1 MRSDDF
7 KMPAFGVG
15 PIYVLSCLFLT
26 TLGIMFRDKGF
37 LSAGQM
43 EWGRLIFVAFGIL
56 FLLVGMY
63 LWVHAVV
70 FQRINKS
77 VRERK
82 LLTTGVYGYVRNPVY
97 SAFLFIFTGALLF
110 AANYLL
116 LLLPILFWAMLT
128 LLMKQTEEKW
138 LIRRFGEEYA
148 LYCRKVNRVLPWFP
162 KRKS

>member
-26 TLGIMFRDKGF
+26 TLGIVFRGRGYLKVGC
-37 LSAGQM
+37 AEQ
-43 EWGRLIFVAFGIL
+43 GRLFFVAFGIL
-56 FLLVGMY
+56 CLLGGMY
-63 LWVHAVV
+63 FWIHAVIL
-70 FQRINKS
+70 QRINKS

-116 LLLPILFWAMLT
+116 LLLPILFWATLT

-138 LIRRFGEEYA
+138 LFRQFGEEYA
-148 LYCRKVNRVLPWFP
+148 LYCRKVNRVIPWFP

>member
-1 MRSDDF
+1 MGSDDF

-26 TLGIMFRDKGF
+26 TLGIVFRDKGF
-37 LSAGQM
+37 LRAGHM
-43 EWGRLIFVAFGIL
+43 EQGQLFIVVFGIL
-56 FLLVGMY
+56 FLFGGIY
-63 LWVHAVV
+63 LWVHAVIL
-70 FQRINKS
+70 QRINEK

-82 LLTTGVYGYVRNPVY
+82 LLTTGVYGWVRNPVY

-138 LIRRFGEEYA
+138 LLRRFGEEYA
-148 LYCRKVNRVLPWFP
+148 IYCRKVNRVIPWFP

>member
-1 MRSDDF
+1 MGSDDF

-26 TLGIMFRDKGF
+26 TLGIVFRDKGF
-37 LSAGQM
+37 LRAGHM
-43 EWGRLIFVAFGIL
+43 EQGQLFIVVFGIL
-56 FLLVGMY
+56 FLFGGIY
-63 LWVHAVV
+63 LWVHAVIL
-70 FQRINKS
+70 QRINEK

-82 LLTTGVYGYVRNPVY
+82 LLTTGVYGWVRNPVY

-138 LIRRFGEEYA
+138 LLRRFGEDYA
-148 LYCRKVNRVLPWFP
+148 IYCRKVNRVIPWFP

>member
-1 MRSDDF
+1 MSYDDF

-26 TLGIMFRDKGF
+26 TLGIMFRDRGYLKVGC
-37 LSAGQM
+37 A
-43 EWGRLIFVAFGIL
+43 ERGRLIFVAFGIL
-56 FLLVGMY
+56 FLLGGMY

-138 LIRRFGEEYA
+138 LLRRFGEEYLA
-148 LYCRKVNRVLPWFP
+148 YCRKVNRVIPWFP

>member
-1 MRSDDF
+1 MGSDDF
-7 KMPAFGVG
+7 KMPTFGVG

-26 TLGIMFRDKGF
+26 TFGIIFRDKGF
-37 LSAGQM
+37 LSAGHM
-43 EWGRLIFVAFGIL
+43 ERGRVFFVAFGIL
-56 FLLVGMY
+56 FLFGGMY
-63 LWVHAVV
+63 LWVHAVIL
-70 FQRINKS
+70 QRINGK

-82 LLTTGVYGYVRNPVY
+82 LLTTGVYGCVRNPVY

-138 LIRRFGEEYA
+138 LLRQFGEEYV
-148 LYCRKVNRVLPWFP
+148 LYCTKVNRVIPWFP